1 MYCKVKLLLSVLFI
15 LWASF
20 GFAHEMTPAYPKFSN
35 SYIDD
40 VSTTKMKL
48 FNRRDDVSYYKIEV
62 WDNDW
67 KPVPFASTNKII
79 KIGYNKTVLFDVYVQ
94 TKDIKYV
101 VYICTISKNF
111 KSEQKVTL
119 VASRICSKID

>member
-1 MYCKVKLLLSVLFI
+1 MRFLLTLIFI
-15 LWASF
+15 FCYNNS
-20 GFAHEMTPAYPKFSN
+20 FAHEMTPAYPKFST
-35 SYIDD
+35 SYINN

-48 FNRRDDVSYYKIEV
+48 FNKREEVNYYKVEV

-67 KPVPFASTNKII
+67 KPIAFASTNKII
-79 KIGYNKTVLFDVYVQ
+79 KIGYNKTMLFDVYVQ

-101 VYICTISKNF
+101 VYICTVSKNF
-111 KSEQKVTL
+111 KQEQKVTL

>member
-1 MYCKVKLLLSVLFI
+1 MRFLLTFI
-15 LWASF
+15 FIFCYNNS
-20 GFAHEMTPAYPKFSN
+20 FAHEMTPAYPKFST
-35 SYIDD
+35 SYINN

-48 FNRRDDVSYYKIEV
+48 FNKREEVNYYKVEV

-67 KPVPFASTNKII
+67 NPVAFASTNKII
-79 KIGYNKTVLFDVYVQ
+79 KIGYNKTILFDVYVQ

-101 VYICTISKNF
+101 VYICTVSKNF
-111 KSEQKVTL
+111 KQEQKVTL

>member
-1 MYCKVKLLLSVLFI
+1 MRFLLTFI
-15 LWASF
+15 FIFCYNNS
-20 GFAHEMTPAYPKFSN
+20 FAHEMTPAYPKFST
-35 SYIDD
+35 SYINN

-48 FNRRDDVSYYKIEV
+48 FNKREEVNYYKVEV

-67 KPVPFASTNKII
+67 NPVAFASTNKII
-79 KIGYNKTVLFDVYVQ
+79 KIGYNKTMLFDVYVQ

-101 VYICTISKNF
+101 VYICTVSKNF
-111 KSEQKVTL
+111 KQEQKVTL

>member
-1 MYCKVKLLLSVLFI
+1 MRFLLTLIFI
-15 LWASF
+15 FCYNNS
-20 GFAHEMTPAYPKFSN
+20 FAHEMTPAYPKFST
-35 SYIDD
+35 SYINN

-48 FNRRDDVSYYKIEV
+48 FNKREEVNYYKVEV

-67 KPVPFASTNKII
+67 NPVAFASTNKII
-79 KIGYNKTVLFDVYVQ
+79 KIGYNKTMLFDVYVQ

-101 VYICTISKNF
+101 VYICTVSKNF
-111 KSEQKVTL
+111 KQEQKVTL

>member
-1 MYCKVKLLLSVLFI
+1 MKLLLTLIFI
-15 LWASF
+15 FCYNNS
-20 GFAHEMTPAYPKFSN
+20 FAHEMTPAYPKFSG

-79 KIGYNKTVLFDVYVQ
+79 KIGYNKTVSFDVYVQ

-111 KSEQKVTL
+111 KQELKVTL

>member
-1 MYCKVKLLLSVLFI
+1 MRFLLTFI
-15 LWASF
+15 FIFCYNNS
-20 GFAHEMTPAYPKFSN
+20 FAHEMTPAYPKFST
-35 SYIDD
+35 SYINN

-48 FNRRDDVSYYKIEV
+48 FNKREEVNYYKVEV

-67 KPVPFASTNKII
+67 NPVAFASTNKII
-79 KIGYNKTVLFDVYVQ
+79 KIGYNKTILFDVYVQ

-101 VYICTISKNF
+101 VYICTVSKNF
-111 KSEQKVTL
+111 KQENKVTL